1 MYYVMKKD
9 QLFAKIPPYDLFIKI
24 LKCFGLDNINDKRSF
39 TRKHLTY
46 INTVQ
51 KMEELVPKLKL
62 YYIPCKARTYLN
74 NLTEKNV
81 VTILRQILKTQQH
94 SLNSREK
101 YVKGSK
107 FIIYNICKIEE
118 KKYTPIINMETSKKI
133 ESNKPIVIT
142 FN

>member
-1 MYYVMKKD
+1 MKKD

-46 INTVQ
+46 INTVE
-51 KMEELVPKLKL
+51 KMEELVPTLKL